1 MKPLYDLCEGVS
13 DFNSDIILDVTAL
26 QKYSHRMQKE
36 KDAGKIKDIYKILLY
51 TPTLPTFPQIIKYK
65 ENTHDYAIPDVVS

>member
-13 DFNSDIILDVTAL
+13 DFNSEIILDVTAL

-36 KDAGKIKDIYKILLY
+36 KDAGKIKDIYKILKDLEDDV
-51 TPTLPTFPQIIKYK
+51 TRYK
-65 ENTHDYAIPDVVS
+65 EWAGKEIESMDKNT

>member
-13 DFNSDIILDVTAL
+13 DFNSEIILDVTAL

-36 KDAGKIKDIYKILLY
+36 KDAGKIKNIYQILKDLGDDVTRYKKWAGKEIESMEKDI
-51 TPTLPTFPQIIKYK
+51 
-65 ENTHDYAIPDVVS
+65 

>member
-13 DFNSDIILDVTAL
+13 DFNSEIILDVTAL

-36 KDAGKIKDIYKILLY
+36 KNTGKIKDIYKILKDLEY
-51 TPTLPTFPQIIKYK
+51 DVTKYK
-65 ENTHDYAIPDVVS
+65 EWAGKEIESMDKNT

>member
-13 DFNSDIILDVTAL
+13 DFNSEIILDVTAL

-36 KDAGKIKDIYKILLY
+36 KDAGKIKDIYKILKELEGDVVR
-51 TPTLPTFPQIIKYK
+51 YK
-65 ENTHDYAIPDVVS
+65 EWAGKEIESMEKDI

>member
-13 DFNSDIILDVTAL
+13 DFNSEIILDVTAL

-36 KDAGKIKDIYKILLY
+36 KDAGKIKDIYKILKDLGDDVAR
-51 TPTLPTFPQIIKYK
+51 YK
-65 ENTHDYAIPDVVS
+65 EWAGKEVESMEKGAGG

>member
-13 DFNSDIILDVTAL
+13 DFNSEIILDVTAL

-36 KDAGKIKDIYKILLY
+36 KDAGKIKDIYKILKDLGDDVAR
-51 TPTLPTFPQIIKYK
+51 YK
-65 ENTHDYAIPDVVS
+65 EWAGKEVESMEKGARG